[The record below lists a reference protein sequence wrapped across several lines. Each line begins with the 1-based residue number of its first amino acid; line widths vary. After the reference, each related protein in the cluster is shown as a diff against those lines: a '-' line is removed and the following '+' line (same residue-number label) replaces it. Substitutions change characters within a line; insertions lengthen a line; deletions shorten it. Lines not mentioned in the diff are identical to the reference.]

1 MPKNLT
7 KPFVIILMILVLFGC
22 YFVFRPFLKEIL
34 IAVIMATVF
43 YTPFEWLSR
52 RLRGRRNLAALIMCL
67 LLVLIIIIPALR
79 VLVYAG
85 QKSVAAYSQTV
96 QFFDSHDLNDVF
108 KSDTFQNSIFK
119 NIDLIGF
126 SERNEHIKSVFLN
139 TLKQSS
145 NWLLSG
151 ATMAVKETTNFIVSL
166 VLIILTM
173 FFFFVD
179 GKNLLHRLMY
189 LSPLPNHYD
198 QEIFKKFRSV
208 SYATFISI
216 FVTAAA
222 QGVVGAI
229 GFAIVGFPALLAG
242 VIVGLLSLLPYL
254 GSMIFYI
261 PMGIYYLL
269 VGRIWQGIFILLWG
283 LFIIGFIDNIIRTYM
298 VKGKAEVNPIF
309 AFFSILGGITLFGFW
324 GIVLGPL
331 ILAIT
336 VTIFHIYE
344 LEFCGSLE
352 GCDPNNP
359 IVIPKKKKEK
369 LIKIG

>member
-145 NWLLSG
+145 N
-151 ATMAVKETTNFIVSL
+151 
-166 VLIILTM
+166 
-173 FFFFVD
+173 
-179 GKNLLHRLMY
+179 
-189 LSPLPNHYD
+189 
-198 QEIFKKFRSV
+198 
-208 SYATFISI
+208 
-216 FVTAAA
+216 
-222 QGVVGAI
+222 
-229 GFAIVGFPALLAG
+229 
-242 VIVGLLSLLPYL
+242 
-254 GSMIFYI
+254 
-261 PMGIYYLL
+261 
-269 VGRIWQGIFILLWG
+269 
-283 LFIIGFIDNIIRTYM
+283 
-298 VKGKAEVNPIF
+298 
-309 AFFSILGGITLFGFW
+309 
-324 GIVLGPL
+324 
-331 ILAIT
+331 
-336 VTIFHIYE
+336 
-344 LEFCGSLE
+344 
-352 GCDPNNP
+352 
-359 IVIPKKKKEK
+359 
-369 LIKIG
+369 